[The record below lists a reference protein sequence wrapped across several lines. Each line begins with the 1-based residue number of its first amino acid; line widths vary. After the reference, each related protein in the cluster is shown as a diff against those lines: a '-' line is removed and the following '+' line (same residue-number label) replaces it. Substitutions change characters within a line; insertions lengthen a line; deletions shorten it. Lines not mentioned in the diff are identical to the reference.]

1 MKDKSKKRS
10 LPENFPSEEGASSM
24 PEGAESFE
32 DLEAKELGGDEE
44 FSESEEGGIGGD
56 IFERSDPFERP
67 LPKSSKGKETDKS
80 HDRDFL
86 DDEE

>member
-10 LPENFPSEEGASSM
+10 LPENLPSEDSFPPM
-24 PEGAESFE
+24 PEGVESFE
-32 DLEAKELGGDEE
+32 DLEAKELGGDDGLGG
-44 FSESEEGGIGGD
+44 SEVEGMEGD

-67 LPKSSKGKETDKS
+67 LPKGGRGRELDKPR
-80 HDRDFL
+80 DRDFL

>member
-10 LPENFPSEEGASSM
+10 LPENFPSEESAPTM
-24 PEGAESFE
+24 PEGEESFE

-44 FSESEEGGIGGD
+44 FSESEEEVIGGD
-56 IFERSDPFERP
+56 IFERNDPFERP
-67 LPKSSKGKETDKS
+67 LPKSGRGKDINKS